1 MTGGAIVSSI
11 KKVIVVGSGIAAL
24 SFVNTISENCQ
35 VIMMTKKQFSSSNSM
50 LAQGGIAAAFSAHDS
65 VDQHVQDTLAAG
77 CGHNDDKT
85 VQEIVRHGKDLVKK
99 LVEEGCPFDRDET
112 GIPQL
117 GKEGAHT
124 THRILHAGGDQTGK
138 TLVQFL
144 KGKLGSHIHVYENH
158 HVMNLLVHDGVC
170 TGVVWKDEKGH
181 VHTMTADAVVLSTGG
196 CGSLYETNTNDPS
209 VTGDGLMM
217 AYRAGA
223 QLVDLEFVQFHP
235 TLLTTSGK
243 AIGLVSEAVRGEGA
257 YLEDESGRRIM
268 KGIHPQSD
276 LAPRDVVAR
285 TIFHEQ
291 QIGHSIY
298 LNIRDIPHFSARFPA
313 IASMCQ
319 RAGVDMASGRLPVS
333 PGMHFLMGGIK
344 VNEHGETTVPSLFAI
359 GEAACTGLHGA
370 NRLASNSLLEGLV
383 LGNNAARY
391 IERLQTWQDKNLAPS
406 IQEVWSV
413 PTVSLAQLRKWM
425 TAYAAIVRD
434 EKGLQTLLDHLE
446 QVSFQQINVK
456 NITNEQIEIT
466 NQWALAIC
474 LVKSALLR
482 TESRGGHYRTDYPN
496 RHDASWRAKQIVHE
510 QGYIYIVKNERIG
523 AKWNVYS

>member
-1 MTGGAIVSSI
+1 MTGGVIVSSI

-24 SFVNTISENCQ
+24 SFAKTISENCQ

-77 CGHNDDKT
+77 CDHNDDKT
-85 VQEIVRHGKDLVKK
+85 VQEIVGFGKHLVQQ
-99 LVEEGCPFDRDET
+99 LVAEGCPFDRNEA
-112 GIPQL
+112 GMPQL

-124 THRILHAGGDQTGK
+124 SNRILHAGGDQTGK

-144 KGKLGSHIHVYENH
+144 KSQLGSHIHLCEYH
-158 HVMNLLVHDGVC
+158 HVIDLLVHEGKCV
-170 TGVVWKDEKGH
+170 GVVWKDEKGH

-217 AYRAGA
+217 AHRAGA

-235 TLLTTSGK
+235 TLLTIAGK
-243 AIGLVSEAVRGEGA
+243 AVGLVSEAVRGEGA
-257 YLEDESGRRIM
+257 YLEDETGRRIM
-268 KGIHPQSD
+268 KGIHPQVD

-285 TIFHEQ
+285 AIFHEQ
-291 QIGHSIY
+291 QLGHHLY
-298 LNIRDIPHFSARFPA
+298 LNIHDIPHFSVRFPA
-313 IASMCQ
+313 IDAMCQ
-319 RAGVDMASGRLPVS
+319 RAGVHMASGRLPVS

-344 VNEHGETTVPSLFAI
+344 VNEHGETTVQSLFAI

-383 LGNNAARY
+383 LGRKAARR
-391 IERLQTWQDKNLAPS
+391 IEQLPKLQKTIPS
-406 IQEVWSV
+406 LSIKEVWSV
-413 PTVSLAQLRKWM
+413 PTISEAQIRKKM

-434 EKGLQTLLDHLE
+434 EKGLQTLLDELE

-456 NITNEQIEIT
+456 DITNEQIELS

-482 TESRGGHYRTDYPN
+482 TESRGGHYRMDYPKRN
-496 RHDASWRAKQIVHE
+496 DALWRGKQIVHE
-510 QGYIYIVKNERIG
+510 KGHIHIMKNERIG
-523 AKWNVYS
+523 AEWNVYS

>member
-1 MTGGAIVSSI
+1 MTGGEIVSSI

-24 SFVNTISENCQ
+24 SFANTISDNCQ
-35 VIMMTKKQFSSSNSM
+35 VIIMTKKQFSSSNSM

-77 CGHNDDKT
+77 CDHNDDKT
-85 VQEIVRHGKDLVKK
+85 VEEIVRLGKNLVDQ
-99 LVEEGCPFDRDET
+99 LVEEGCPFDRNEA
-112 GIPQL
+112 GMPQL

-124 THRILHAGGDQTGK
+124 FHRILHAGGDQTGK
-138 TLVQFL
+138 TVVQFL

-158 HVMNLLVHDGVC
+158 HVIDLLIHEGTC
-170 TGVVWKDEKGH
+170 IGVVWKDEEGH

-196 CGSLYETNTNDPS
+196 CGSLYEINTNDPS

-235 TLLTTSGK
+235 TLLTIAGK
-243 AIGLVSEAVRGEGA
+243 AVGLVSEAVRGEDA

-268 KGIHPQSD
+268 KGIHPLGD

-291 QIGHSIY
+291 QLGHSID
-298 LNIRDIPHFSARFPA
+298 LNIQDIPHFSARFPA
-313 IASMCQ
+313 IDAMCQ
-319 RAGVDMASGRLPVS
+319 RAGVDTASGRLPVS

-383 LGNNAARY
+383 LGSKAARR
-391 IERLQTWQDKNLAPS
+391 IEQLAVHQETIPSLS
-406 IQEVWSV
+406 IQEIWSV
-413 PTVSLAQLRKWM
+413 PAMSEAQLRQWM

-434 EKGLQTLLDHLE
+434 EKGLQTLLHELE
-446 QVSFQQINVK
+446 HVSFQQTNVK
-456 NITNEQIEIT
+456 NITNEQIELS
-466 NQWALAIC
+466 NQWALASCIA
-474 LVKSALLR
+474 KSALLR
-482 TESRGGHYRTDYPN
+482 TESRGGHYRKDYPK
-496 RHDASWRAKQIVHE
+496 RHDALWQGKQIVHE
-510 QGYIYIVKNERIG
+510 QGQIHIIKNERIG

>member
-1 MTGGAIVSSI
+1 
-11 KKVIVVGSGIAAL
+11 
-24 SFVNTISENCQ
+24 
-35 VIMMTKKQFSSSNSM
+35 
-50 LAQGGIAAAFSAHDS
+50 
-65 VDQHVQDTLAAG
+65 
-77 CGHNDDKT
+77 
-85 VQEIVRHGKDLVKK
+85 
-99 LVEEGCPFDRDET
+99 
-112 GIPQL
+112 
-117 GKEGAHT
+117 
-124 THRILHAGGDQTGK
+124 
-138 TLVQFL
+138 
-144 KGKLGSHIHVYENH
+144 
-158 HVMNLLVHDGVC
+158 
-170 TGVVWKDEKGH
+170 
-181 VHTMTADAVVLSTGG
+181 
-196 CGSLYETNTNDPS
+196 
-209 VTGDGLMM
+209 
-217 AYRAGA
+217 
-223 QLVDLEFVQFHP
+223 
-235 TLLTTSGK
+235 
-243 AIGLVSEAVRGEGA
+243 
-257 YLEDESGRRIM
+257 M

-291 QIGHSIY
+291 QLGHSIY

-510 QGYIYIVKNERIG
+510 QGHIYIVKNERIG

>member
-1 MTGGAIVSSI
+1 M
-11 KKVIVVGSGIAAL
+11 
-24 SFVNTISENCQ
+24 
-35 VIMMTKKQFSSSNSM
+35 
-50 LAQGGIAAAFSAHDS
+50 
-65 VDQHVQDTLAAG
+65 QDTLAAG

-158 HVMNLLVHDGVC
+158 HVMDLLVHEGIC

-243 AIGLVSEAVRGEGA
+243 AIGLVSEAVRE
-257 YLEDESGRRIM
+257 R
-268 KGIHPQSD
+268 
-276 LAPRDVVAR
+276 AP
-285 TIFHEQ
+285 I
-291 QIGHSIY
+291 
-298 LNIRDIPHFSARFPA
+298 
-313 IASMCQ
+313 
-319 RAGVDMASGRLPVS
+319 
-333 PGMHFLMGGIK
+333 
-344 VNEHGETTVPSLFAI
+344 
-359 GEAACTGLHGA
+359 
-370 NRLASNSLLEGLV
+370 
-383 LGNNAARY
+383 
-391 IERLQTWQDKNLAPS
+391 
-406 IQEVWSV
+406 
-413 PTVSLAQLRKWM
+413 
-425 TAYAAIVRD
+425 
-434 EKGLQTLLDHLE
+434 
-446 QVSFQQINVK
+446 
-456 NITNEQIEIT
+456 
-466 NQWALAIC
+466 
-474 LVKSALLR
+474 
-482 TESRGGHYRTDYPN
+482 
-496 RHDASWRAKQIVHE
+496 
-510 QGYIYIVKNERIG
+510 
-523 AKWNVYS
+523 